1 MATYKN
7 GKLIDDDEIYVGTP
21 IVDEIYYGGNAMLSD
36 EPAIAVVNPD
46 IAGVPSEYTEKVTSS
61 YKESNKVTT
70 ANKKKSDAASK
81 VESITS
87 ADKLISD
94 KYWDALNSKFETPES
109 VKEAD
114 AYLAEQLAAIQSGK
128 TSYSDQV
135 RDMIDKIMNRE
146 SFSYDV
152 DKDPL
157 FQQALAS
164 AMNSGKQAMQDT
176 IGQASAL
183 TGGYGSSYATSVGN
197 QAYNAFVED
206 AYNNLPQYYQMALEA
221 YQAEGENMLNQYGI
235 LSDADMTEYQKM
247 LNAYDST
254 FAYRNQAYNEAY
266 TQFRDSKT
274 DAYNSAQLE
283 LAEHGQLVSDA
294 LTNYDV
300 SADYADKL
308 YEQEYNKWKDEV
320 NNILEAMKLYNEDYW
335 KKSEFNYKYDE
346 LDHDSS
352 ENALD
357 RQHDSSESALDRQ
370 HDSSENALDR
380 QHDSSENALDRQ
392 HDSSENALD
401 RQHDVDTRE
410 DTQNWNDANREDTQN
425 WNDANREDTQ
435 NHDIVMQN
443 DAQEFT
449 STENDKKN
457 ISKEDDNSTLTN
469 AEWKG
474 LIEAYTNAGGGEKGM
489 NAVDAYLGAIG
500 KNNLSED
507 VMSSIATTLNDVV
520 IEDESTV
527 NKGSASKLTAKDG
540 DNFTVEY
547 NGKKYNNIEIHG
559 KVSDS
564 DKVQKLDKL
573 GVGNNEAFIYDGKMY
588 VKSGDNY
595 YICGATMFFSDYEKL
610 FEALL
615 NK

>member
-21 IVDEIYYGGNAMLSD
+21 IVDEIYYGGNAMVSD

-357 RQHDSSESALDRQ
+357 RQHD
-370 HDSSENALDR
+370 
-380 QHDSSENALDRQ
+380 
-392 HDSSENALD
+392 
-401 RQHDVDTRE
+401 VDTRE